1 MRKSIS
7 VAFFSLVST
16 LMVLGIVLMGASE
29 WVLFKNYFAK
39 DRYETLDQVVGV
51 TQRTAQYLVQQA
63 ELPEGDELDALSTKL
78 EIIGESAEAYLFFT
92 DNDGRV
98 MIASS
103 PDKLE
108 SLTVPE
114 EMMEKID
121 ASDADYYHVFGTL
134 GGMLDGKSYITV
146 SEMRNENGQP
156 SGYLFLCSSGEQ
168 LTQFKQQF
176 WSNFLLSAC
185 VMLLCASIL
194 TKILMRQLT
203 DPLQKV
209 TDAAQRF
216 GGGDLSVRVEGV
228 EGEGEAADLA
238 RTFNRMADNIQMNDN
253 SRGQFM
259 GNIAHELRTPMTT
272 IKGFVDGIL
281 DGTIPPDMQNHYL
294 QLVSEET
301 GRLARLIQNMLDLSK
316 LESGEYQVNARMFN
330 IWETITG
337 VALSAEQ
344 RINDGM
350 IDIDGLTMDEK
361 VLVYA
366 DPDLIHQVVYNLLD
380 NAIKFTPAGGTI
392 RFGVEKLGPEAEISI
407 WNSGQGI
414 SPEALPY
421 VFQRFYK
428 EDRSRGLHARG
439 AGLGL
444 NICKVLVNLSGGQ
457 IRVESQ
463 QGEWC
468 RFVFTLP
475 TVAPNPGGITC
486 DYKCTTIAD
495 KNVYRLDL
503 ETGKICNIPVEEN
516 AVVIRLGSFE
526 SQWIQ
531 ISNNGTDN
539 KISHNSIRPEITI
552 PLDAEWKMKPLGKN
566 FCRFGYVDMSL
577 NRIEWE
583 NVEVKT
589 FIEQCDSTKLLE
601 KQQLRFSGAFG
612 TPKKITPAYPLACWY
627 RVEFQMNEVPEDI
640 CIFMDRETMAG
651 SYQLFINGKKADQ
664 KDWYDVFVND
674 KNNQALNIYSMVKE
688 GKNSIEIQ
696 MNIEKDEDGLRDPL
710 YLWGSFGV
718 TETAGI
724 PLLTKQ
730 PETGCPDRHWC
741 KGFPYYS
748 GTMEYETCMKLEIP
762 VTEQQVNCFDIKLGF
777 QVPTYDCI
785 ETRIN
790 GVSLGVK
797 AYTPY
802 VWQCPRDVLQ
812 KDENIIT
819 IAVTNTLANMLDG
832 TYFDYDSQKLVNIEP

>member
-16 LMVLGIVLMGASE
+16 LMVLVIVLMGFSE
-29 WVLFKNYFAK
+29 WVLFSNYFAS

-51 TQRTAQYLVQQA
+51 TQRAAQYLVQEA
-63 ELPEGDELDALSTKL
+63 ELPEGDELDTLSTKL

-92 DNDGRV
+92 DNDGSIL
-98 MIASS
+98 IASNPEMLHGDTVDEAVLTKADS
-103 PDKLE
+103 VDKN
-108 SLTVPE
+108 
-114 EMMEKID
+114 
-121 ASDADYYHVFGTL
+121 YHLFST
-134 GGMLDGKSYITV
+134 LDGVLAEKSYISV
-146 SEMRNENGQP
+146 SEMRSERGGH

-168 LTQFKQQF
+168 LAEFKQQF

-185 VMLLCASIL
+185 VMLLCASVL
-194 TKILMRQLT
+194 TKLLMRRLT

-228 EGEGEAADLA
+228 EGEGEVADLA
-238 RTFNRMADNIQMNDN
+238 RTFNRMAENIQSNDN

-281 DGTIPPDMQNHYL
+281 DGTIPPDLQNHYL

-330 IWETITG
+330 IWDTLTG

-350 IDIDGLTMDEK
+350 IEIEGLTMDEK

-392 RFGVEKLGPEAEISI
+392 RFSVERLGPEVEIAI

-475 TVAPNPGGITC
+475 SQAPNPGGM
-486 DYKCTTIAD
+486 K
-495 KNVYRLDL
+495 RLPD
-503 ETGKICNIPVEEN
+503 ESGGSPAVEDPASMKPVE
-516 AVVIRLGSFE
+516 
-526 SQWIQ
+526 
-531 ISNNGTDN
+531 
-539 KISHNSIRPEITI
+539 
-552 PLDAEWKMKPLGKN
+552 
-566 FCRFGYVDMSL
+566 
-577 NRIEWE
+577 
-583 NVEVKT
+583 
-589 FIEQCDSTKLLE
+589 
-601 KQQLRFSGAFG
+601 
-612 TPKKITPAYPLACWY
+612 
-627 RVEFQMNEVPEDI
+627 
-640 CIFMDRETMAG
+640 
-651 SYQLFINGKKADQ
+651 
-664 KDWYDVFVND
+664 
-674 KNNQALNIYSMVKE
+674 
-688 GKNSIEIQ
+688 
-696 MNIEKDEDGLRDPL
+696 
-710 YLWGSFGV
+710 
-718 TETAGI
+718 
-724 PLLTKQ
+724 
-730 PETGCPDRHWC
+730 
-741 KGFPYYS
+741 
-748 GTMEYETCMKLEIP
+748 
-762 VTEQQVNCFDIKLGF
+762 
-777 QVPTYDCI
+777 
-785 ETRIN
+785 
-790 GVSLGVK
+790 
-797 AYTPY
+797 
-802 VWQCPRDVLQ
+802 
-812 KDENIIT
+812 
-819 IAVTNTLANMLDG
+819 
-832 TYFDYDSQKLVNIEP
+832 

>member
-78 EIIGESAEAYLFFT
+78 EIIGESTEAYLFFT

-194 TKILMRQLT
+194 TKLLMRKLT

-228 EGEGEAADLA
+228 EGEGEVADLA
-238 RTFNRMADNIQMNDN
+238 RTFNRMADNIQTNDN

-272 IKGFVDGIL
+272 IKGFVDGML

-330 IWETITG
+330 IWDTLTG

-350 IDIDGLTMDEK
+350 IEIEGLTMDEK
-361 VLVYA
+361 ALVYA

-392 RFGVEKLGPEAEISI
+392 RFSVEKLGPETEIAV

-475 TVAPNPGGITC
+475 SQAPNPGGM
-486 DYKCTTIAD
+486 K
-495 KNVYRLDL
+495 RLPD
-503 ETGKICNIPVEEN
+503 EAGGAPAVEDPASMKPVE
-516 AVVIRLGSFE
+516 
-526 SQWIQ
+526 
-531 ISNNGTDN
+531 
-539 KISHNSIRPEITI
+539 
-552 PLDAEWKMKPLGKN
+552 
-566 FCRFGYVDMSL
+566 
-577 NRIEWE
+577 
-583 NVEVKT
+583 
-589 FIEQCDSTKLLE
+589 
-601 KQQLRFSGAFG
+601 
-612 TPKKITPAYPLACWY
+612 
-627 RVEFQMNEVPEDI
+627 
-640 CIFMDRETMAG
+640 
-651 SYQLFINGKKADQ
+651 
-664 KDWYDVFVND
+664 
-674 KNNQALNIYSMVKE
+674 
-688 GKNSIEIQ
+688 
-696 MNIEKDEDGLRDPL
+696 
-710 YLWGSFGV
+710 
-718 TETAGI
+718 
-724 PLLTKQ
+724 
-730 PETGCPDRHWC
+730 
-741 KGFPYYS
+741 
-748 GTMEYETCMKLEIP
+748 
-762 VTEQQVNCFDIKLGF
+762 
-777 QVPTYDCI
+777 
-785 ETRIN
+785 
-790 GVSLGVK
+790 
-797 AYTPY
+797 
-802 VWQCPRDVLQ
+802 
-812 KDENIIT
+812 
-819 IAVTNTLANMLDG
+819 
-832 TYFDYDSQKLVNIEP
+832 

>member
-228 EGEGEAADLA
+228 EGEGEVADLA

-272 IKGFVDGIL
+272 IKGFIDGIL

-330 IWETITG
+330 IWETLTG

-366 DPDLIHQVVYNLLD
+366 DPDLIHQVAYNLLD

-392 RFGVEKLGPEAEISI
+392 RFGVERLGPEVEVSI

-428 EDRSRGLHARG
+428 EDQSRGLHARG

-457 IRVESQ
+457 IRVESK

-475 TVAPNPGGITC
+475 VQPPNPGGM
-486 DYKCTTIAD
+486 K
-495 KNVYRLDL
+495 RLPD
-503 ETGKICNIPVEEN
+503 ESGRPGAVEDP
-516 AVVIRLGSFE
+516 AS
-526 SQWIQ
+526 
-531 ISNNGTDN
+531 
-539 KISHNSIRPEITI
+539 
-552 PLDAEWKMKPLGKN
+552 MKP
-566 FCRFGYVDMSL
+566 VD
-577 NRIEWE
+577 
-583 NVEVKT
+583 
-589 FIEQCDSTKLLE
+589 
-601 KQQLRFSGAFG
+601 
-612 TPKKITPAYPLACWY
+612 
-627 RVEFQMNEVPEDI
+627 
-640 CIFMDRETMAG
+640 
-651 SYQLFINGKKADQ
+651 
-664 KDWYDVFVND
+664 
-674 KNNQALNIYSMVKE
+674 
-688 GKNSIEIQ
+688 
-696 MNIEKDEDGLRDPL
+696 
-710 YLWGSFGV
+710 
-718 TETAGI
+718 
-724 PLLTKQ
+724 
-730 PETGCPDRHWC
+730 
-741 KGFPYYS
+741 
-748 GTMEYETCMKLEIP
+748 
-762 VTEQQVNCFDIKLGF
+762 
-777 QVPTYDCI
+777 
-785 ETRIN
+785 
-790 GVSLGVK
+790 
-797 AYTPY
+797 
-802 VWQCPRDVLQ
+802 
-812 KDENIIT
+812 
-819 IAVTNTLANMLDG
+819 
-832 TYFDYDSQKLVNIEP
+832 

>member
-63 ELPEGDELDALSTKL
+63 ELPKGDELDALSTKL

-253 SRGQFM
+253 SRGQLM

-330 IWETITG
+330 IWETLTG

-350 IDIDGLTMDEK
+350 IDLEGLTMDEK

-366 DPDLIHQVVYNLLD
+366 DPDLIHQVAYNILD

-392 RFGVEKLGPEAEISI
+392 KFHVEKLGPEVEISI

-468 RFVFTLP
+468 QFVFTLP
-475 TVAPNPGGITC
+475 ATPPNPSGM
-486 DYKCTTIAD
+486 K
-495 KNVYRLDL
+495 RLPD
-503 ETGKICNIPVEEN
+503 ESGQPVPVEDP
-516 AVVIRLGSFE
+516 AS
-526 SQWIQ
+526 
-531 ISNNGTDN
+531 
-539 KISHNSIRPEITI
+539 
-552 PLDAEWKMKPLGKN
+552 MKP
-566 FCRFGYVDMSL
+566 
-577 NRIEWE
+577 
-583 NVEVKT
+583 
-589 FIEQCDSTKLLE
+589 
-601 KQQLRFSGAFG
+601 
-612 TPKKITPAYPLACWY
+612 
-627 RVEFQMNEVPEDI
+627 
-640 CIFMDRETMAG
+640 
-651 SYQLFINGKKADQ
+651 
-664 KDWYDVFVND
+664 VN
-674 KNNQALNIYSMVKE
+674 
-688 GKNSIEIQ
+688 
-696 MNIEKDEDGLRDPL
+696 
-710 YLWGSFGV
+710 
-718 TETAGI
+718 
-724 PLLTKQ
+724 
-730 PETGCPDRHWC
+730 
-741 KGFPYYS
+741 
-748 GTMEYETCMKLEIP
+748 
-762 VTEQQVNCFDIKLGF
+762 
-777 QVPTYDCI
+777 
-785 ETRIN
+785 
-790 GVSLGVK
+790 
-797 AYTPY
+797 
-802 VWQCPRDVLQ
+802 
-812 KDENIIT
+812 
-819 IAVTNTLANMLDG
+819 
-832 TYFDYDSQKLVNIEP
+832 

>member
-7 VAFFSLVST
+7 TAFFSMVST
-16 LMVLGIVLMGASE
+16 LMVLGIVLMGCSE

-39 DRYETLDQVVGV
+39 DRYETLDQVVNV
-51 TQRTAQYLVQQA
+51 AKRTAEYLVNSETMPQGA
-63 ELPEGDELDALSTKL
+63 ELDALNTKL

-92 DNDGRV
+92 DRQGNV
-98 MIASS
+98 LIASD
-103 PDKLE
+103 PAKLTTD
-108 SLTVPE
+108 TVPLD
-114 EMMEKID
+114 ICQRANAVADPD
-121 ASDADYYHVFGTL
+121 ARHYHAFSDL
-134 GGMLDGKSYITV
+134 GGALTEKSYIAAVETIDDQ
-146 SEMRNENGQP
+146 SLF
-156 SGYLFLCSSGEQ
+156 SGWLFLCSSGAQ
-168 LTQFKQQF
+168 LTDFKQQF
-176 WSNFLLSAC
+176 WSNFLMSAC
-185 VMLLCASIL
+185 VMLLCASVL
-194 TKILMRQLT
+194 TRLLMRQLT

-228 EGEGEAADLA
+228 EGDGEVADLA
-238 RTFNRMADNIQMNDN
+238 RTFNQMAENIQSNDN

-366 DPDLIHQVVYNLLD
+366 DPDLIHQVAYNLLD

-392 RFGVEKLGPEAEISI
+392 RFSVEKLGPEAEISI

-475 TVAPNPGGITC
+475 TVAPNPGGM
-486 DYKCTTIAD
+486 K
-495 KNVYRLDL
+495 RLPD
-503 ETGKICNIPVEEN
+503 EAGGEPTVEDPASMKPVE
-516 AVVIRLGSFE
+516 
-526 SQWIQ
+526 
-531 ISNNGTDN
+531 
-539 KISHNSIRPEITI
+539 
-552 PLDAEWKMKPLGKN
+552 
-566 FCRFGYVDMSL
+566 
-577 NRIEWE
+577 
-583 NVEVKT
+583 
-589 FIEQCDSTKLLE
+589 
-601 KQQLRFSGAFG
+601 
-612 TPKKITPAYPLACWY
+612 
-627 RVEFQMNEVPEDI
+627 
-640 CIFMDRETMAG
+640 
-651 SYQLFINGKKADQ
+651 
-664 KDWYDVFVND
+664 
-674 KNNQALNIYSMVKE
+674 
-688 GKNSIEIQ
+688 
-696 MNIEKDEDGLRDPL
+696 
-710 YLWGSFGV
+710 
-718 TETAGI
+718 
-724 PLLTKQ
+724 
-730 PETGCPDRHWC
+730 
-741 KGFPYYS
+741 
-748 GTMEYETCMKLEIP
+748 
-762 VTEQQVNCFDIKLGF
+762 
-777 QVPTYDCI
+777 
-785 ETRIN
+785 
-790 GVSLGVK
+790 
-797 AYTPY
+797 
-802 VWQCPRDVLQ
+802 
-812 KDENIIT
+812 
-819 IAVTNTLANMLDG
+819 
-832 TYFDYDSQKLVNIEP
+832 

>member
-16 LMVLGIVLMGASE
+16 LMVLVIVLMGFSE
-29 WVLFKNYFAK
+29 WVLFSNYFAS

-51 TQRTAQYLVQQA
+51 TQRAAQYLVQEA
-63 ELPEGDELDALSTKL
+63 ELPEGDELDTLSTKL

-92 DNDGRV
+92 DNDGSIL
-98 MIASS
+98 IASNPEMLHGDTVDEAVLTKADS
-103 PDKLE
+103 VDKN
-108 SLTVPE
+108 
-114 EMMEKID
+114 
-121 ASDADYYHVFGTL
+121 YHLFST
-134 GGMLDGKSYITV
+134 LDGVLAEKSYISV
-146 SEMRNENGQP
+146 SEMRSERGGH

-168 LTQFKQQF
+168 LAEFKQQF

-185 VMLLCASIL
+185 VMLLCASVL
-194 TKILMRQLT
+194 TKLLMRRLT

-228 EGEGEAADLA
+228 EGEGEVADLA
-238 RTFNRMADNIQMNDN
+238 RTFNRMAENIQSNDN

-281 DGTIPPDMQNHYL
+281 DGTIPPDLQNHYL

-330 IWETITG
+330 IWDTLTG

-350 IDIDGLTMDEK
+350 IEIEGLTMDEK

-392 RFGVEKLGPEAEISI
+392 RFSVERLGPEVEIAI

-457 IRVESQ
+457 IRVDSQ

-475 TVAPNPGGITC
+475 SQAPNPGGM
-486 DYKCTTIAD
+486 K
-495 KNVYRLDL
+495 RLPD
-503 ETGKICNIPVEEN
+503 ESGGSPAVEDPASMKPVE
-516 AVVIRLGSFE
+516 
-526 SQWIQ
+526 
-531 ISNNGTDN
+531 
-539 KISHNSIRPEITI
+539 
-552 PLDAEWKMKPLGKN
+552 
-566 FCRFGYVDMSL
+566 
-577 NRIEWE
+577 
-583 NVEVKT
+583 
-589 FIEQCDSTKLLE
+589 
-601 KQQLRFSGAFG
+601 
-612 TPKKITPAYPLACWY
+612 
-627 RVEFQMNEVPEDI
+627 
-640 CIFMDRETMAG
+640 
-651 SYQLFINGKKADQ
+651 
-664 KDWYDVFVND
+664 
-674 KNNQALNIYSMVKE
+674 
-688 GKNSIEIQ
+688 
-696 MNIEKDEDGLRDPL
+696 
-710 YLWGSFGV
+710 
-718 TETAGI
+718 
-724 PLLTKQ
+724 
-730 PETGCPDRHWC
+730 
-741 KGFPYYS
+741 
-748 GTMEYETCMKLEIP
+748 
-762 VTEQQVNCFDIKLGF
+762 
-777 QVPTYDCI
+777 
-785 ETRIN
+785 
-790 GVSLGVK
+790 
-797 AYTPY
+797 
-802 VWQCPRDVLQ
+802 
-812 KDENIIT
+812 
-819 IAVTNTLANMLDG
+819 
-832 TYFDYDSQKLVNIEP
+832 

>member
-146 SEMRNENGQP
+146 SEMRNEHGQP

-330 IWETITG
+330 IWDTLTG

-350 IDIDGLTMDEK
+350 IEIEGLTMDEK
-361 VLVYA
+361 ALVYA

-392 RFGVEKLGPEAEISI
+392 RFSVEKLGPETEIAV

-475 TVAPNPGGITC
+475 TCPPNPGEI
-486 DYKCTTIAD
+486 K
-495 KNVYRLDL
+495 RLPD
-503 ETGKICNIPVEEN
+503 ESGRPVPVEDP
-516 AVVIRLGSFE
+516 AS
-526 SQWIQ
+526 
-531 ISNNGTDN
+531 
-539 KISHNSIRPEITI
+539 
-552 PLDAEWKMKPLGKN
+552 MKP
-566 FCRFGYVDMSL
+566 
-577 NRIEWE
+577 
-583 NVEVKT
+583 
-589 FIEQCDSTKLLE
+589 
-601 KQQLRFSGAFG
+601 
-612 TPKKITPAYPLACWY
+612 
-627 RVEFQMNEVPEDI
+627 
-640 CIFMDRETMAG
+640 
-651 SYQLFINGKKADQ
+651 
-664 KDWYDVFVND
+664 VN
-674 KNNQALNIYSMVKE
+674 
-688 GKNSIEIQ
+688 
-696 MNIEKDEDGLRDPL
+696 
-710 YLWGSFGV
+710 
-718 TETAGI
+718 
-724 PLLTKQ
+724 
-730 PETGCPDRHWC
+730 
-741 KGFPYYS
+741 
-748 GTMEYETCMKLEIP
+748 
-762 VTEQQVNCFDIKLGF
+762 
-777 QVPTYDCI
+777 
-785 ETRIN
+785 
-790 GVSLGVK
+790 
-797 AYTPY
+797 
-802 VWQCPRDVLQ
+802 
-812 KDENIIT
+812 
-819 IAVTNTLANMLDG
+819 
-832 TYFDYDSQKLVNIEP
+832 

>member
-16 LMVLGIVLMGASE
+16 LMVLGIVLMGFSE
-29 WVLFKNYFAK
+29 WVLFSNYFAS

-51 TQRTAQYLVQQA
+51 TQRAAQYLVQEA
-63 ELPEGDELDALSTKL
+63 ELPQGDELDALSTKL

-92 DNDGRV
+92 DNDGSIL
-98 MIASS
+98 IASNPEMLHGDTVDEAVLTKADS
-103 PDKLE
+103 VDKN
-108 SLTVPE
+108 
-114 EMMEKID
+114 
-121 ASDADYYHVFGTL
+121 YHLFST
-134 GGMLDGKSYITV
+134 LDGVLAEKSYISV
-146 SEMRNENGQP
+146 SEMRSERGGH

-168 LTQFKQQF
+168 LAEFKQQF

-185 VMLLCASIL
+185 VMLLCASVL
-194 TKILMRQLT
+194 TKLLMRRLT

-228 EGEGEAADLA
+228 EGEGEVADLA
-238 RTFNRMADNIQMNDN
+238 RTFNRMAENIQSNDN

-330 IWETITG
+330 IWETLTG

-350 IDIDGLTMDEK
+350 IEIEGLTMDEK

-392 RFGVEKLGPEAEISI
+392 RFSVERLGPEVEIAI

-475 TVAPNPGGITC
+475 SQAPNPGGM
-486 DYKCTTIAD
+486 K
-495 KNVYRLDL
+495 RLPD
-503 ETGKICNIPVEEN
+503 ESGGSPAVEDPASMKPVE
-516 AVVIRLGSFE
+516 
-526 SQWIQ
+526 
-531 ISNNGTDN
+531 
-539 KISHNSIRPEITI
+539 
-552 PLDAEWKMKPLGKN
+552 
-566 FCRFGYVDMSL
+566 
-577 NRIEWE
+577 
-583 NVEVKT
+583 
-589 FIEQCDSTKLLE
+589 
-601 KQQLRFSGAFG
+601 
-612 TPKKITPAYPLACWY
+612 
-627 RVEFQMNEVPEDI
+627 
-640 CIFMDRETMAG
+640 
-651 SYQLFINGKKADQ
+651 
-664 KDWYDVFVND
+664 
-674 KNNQALNIYSMVKE
+674 
-688 GKNSIEIQ
+688 
-696 MNIEKDEDGLRDPL
+696 
-710 YLWGSFGV
+710 
-718 TETAGI
+718 
-724 PLLTKQ
+724 
-730 PETGCPDRHWC
+730 
-741 KGFPYYS
+741 
-748 GTMEYETCMKLEIP
+748 
-762 VTEQQVNCFDIKLGF
+762 
-777 QVPTYDCI
+777 
-785 ETRIN
+785 
-790 GVSLGVK
+790 
-797 AYTPY
+797 
-802 VWQCPRDVLQ
+802 
-812 KDENIIT
+812 
-819 IAVTNTLANMLDG
+819 
-832 TYFDYDSQKLVNIEP
+832 

>member
-29 WVLFKNYFAK
+29 LVLFKNYFAK

-63 ELPEGDELDALSTKL
+63 ELPKGDELDALSTKL

-330 IWETITG
+330 IWETLTG

-350 IDIDGLTMDEK
+350 IDLEGLTMDEK

-366 DPDLIHQVVYNLLD
+366 DPDLIHQVAYNILD

-392 RFGVEKLGPEAEISI
+392 KFHVEKLGPEVEISI

-468 RFVFTLP
+468 QFVFTLP
-475 TVAPNPGGITC
+475 ATPPNPSGM
-486 DYKCTTIAD
+486 K
-495 KNVYRLDL
+495 RLPD
-503 ETGKICNIPVEEN
+503 ESGQPVPVEDP
-516 AVVIRLGSFE
+516 AS
-526 SQWIQ
+526 
-531 ISNNGTDN
+531 
-539 KISHNSIRPEITI
+539 
-552 PLDAEWKMKPLGKN
+552 MKP
-566 FCRFGYVDMSL
+566 
-577 NRIEWE
+577 
-583 NVEVKT
+583 
-589 FIEQCDSTKLLE
+589 
-601 KQQLRFSGAFG
+601 
-612 TPKKITPAYPLACWY
+612 
-627 RVEFQMNEVPEDI
+627 
-640 CIFMDRETMAG
+640 
-651 SYQLFINGKKADQ
+651 
-664 KDWYDVFVND
+664 VN
-674 KNNQALNIYSMVKE
+674 
-688 GKNSIEIQ
+688 
-696 MNIEKDEDGLRDPL
+696 
-710 YLWGSFGV
+710 
-718 TETAGI
+718 
-724 PLLTKQ
+724 
-730 PETGCPDRHWC
+730 
-741 KGFPYYS
+741 
-748 GTMEYETCMKLEIP
+748 
-762 VTEQQVNCFDIKLGF
+762 
-777 QVPTYDCI
+777 
-785 ETRIN
+785 
-790 GVSLGVK
+790 
-797 AYTPY
+797 
-802 VWQCPRDVLQ
+802 
-812 KDENIIT
+812 
-819 IAVTNTLANMLDG
+819 
-832 TYFDYDSQKLVNIEP
+832 

>member
-16 LMVLGIVLMGASE
+16 LMVLGIVLMGFSE
-29 WVLFKNYFAK
+29 WVLFSNYFAS

-51 TQRTAQYLVQQA
+51 TQRAAQYLVQEA
-63 ELPEGDELDALSTKL
+63 ELPEGDELDTLSTKL

-92 DNDGRV
+92 DNDGSIL
-98 MIASS
+98 IASNPEMLHGDTVDEAVLTKADS
-103 PDKLE
+103 VDKN
-108 SLTVPE
+108 
-114 EMMEKID
+114 
-121 ASDADYYHVFGTL
+121 YHLFST
-134 GGMLDGKSYITV
+134 LDGVLAEKSYISV
-146 SEMRNENGQP
+146 SEMRSERGGH

-168 LTQFKQQF
+168 LAEFKQQF

-185 VMLLCASIL
+185 VMLLCASVL
-194 TKILMRQLT
+194 TKLLMRRLT

-228 EGEGEAADLA
+228 EGEGEVADLA
-238 RTFNRMADNIQMNDN
+238 RTFNRMAENIQSNDN

-281 DGTIPPDMQNHYL
+281 DGTIPPDLQNHYL

-330 IWETITG
+330 IWETVTG

-350 IDIDGLTMDEK
+350 IEIEGLTMDEK
-361 VLVYA
+361 ALVYA

-392 RFGVEKLGPEAEISI
+392 RFHVEKLGPEAEISI

-475 TVAPNPGGITC
+475 SQAPNPGGM
-486 DYKCTTIAD
+486 K
-495 KNVYRLDL
+495 RLPD
-503 ETGKICNIPVEEN
+503 ESGGSPAVEDPASMKPVE
-516 AVVIRLGSFE
+516 
-526 SQWIQ
+526 
-531 ISNNGTDN
+531 
-539 KISHNSIRPEITI
+539 
-552 PLDAEWKMKPLGKN
+552 
-566 FCRFGYVDMSL
+566 
-577 NRIEWE
+577 
-583 NVEVKT
+583 
-589 FIEQCDSTKLLE
+589 
-601 KQQLRFSGAFG
+601 
-612 TPKKITPAYPLACWY
+612 
-627 RVEFQMNEVPEDI
+627 
-640 CIFMDRETMAG
+640 
-651 SYQLFINGKKADQ
+651 
-664 KDWYDVFVND
+664 
-674 KNNQALNIYSMVKE
+674 
-688 GKNSIEIQ
+688 
-696 MNIEKDEDGLRDPL
+696 
-710 YLWGSFGV
+710 
-718 TETAGI
+718 
-724 PLLTKQ
+724 
-730 PETGCPDRHWC
+730 
-741 KGFPYYS
+741 
-748 GTMEYETCMKLEIP
+748 
-762 VTEQQVNCFDIKLGF
+762 
-777 QVPTYDCI
+777 
-785 ETRIN
+785 
-790 GVSLGVK
+790 
-797 AYTPY
+797 
-802 VWQCPRDVLQ
+802 
-812 KDENIIT
+812 
-819 IAVTNTLANMLDG
+819 
-832 TYFDYDSQKLVNIEP
+832 

>member
-63 ELPEGDELDALSTKL
+63 ELPKGDELDALSTKL

-228 EGEGEAADLA
+228 EGEGEVADLA

-281 DGTIPPDMQNHYL
+281 DGTIPPEMQNHYL

-330 IWETITG
+330 IWETLTG
-337 VALSAEQ
+337 VALAAEQ

-350 IDIDGLTMDEK
+350 IELEGLTMDEK

-366 DPDLIHQVVYNLLD
+366 DPDLIHQVAYNLLD

-392 RFGVEKLGPEAEISI
+392 RFRVEKLGPEAEISI

-421 VFQRFYK
+421 VFERFYK

-439 AGLGL
+439 SGLGL

-475 TVAPNPGGITC
+475 TCSPNPGGM
-486 DYKCTTIAD
+486 K
-495 KNVYRLDL
+495 RLPDAAGQPGAV
-503 ETGKICNIPVEEN
+503 EEPASMKPVE
-516 AVVIRLGSFE
+516 
-526 SQWIQ
+526 
-531 ISNNGTDN
+531 
-539 KISHNSIRPEITI
+539 
-552 PLDAEWKMKPLGKN
+552 
-566 FCRFGYVDMSL
+566 
-577 NRIEWE
+577 
-583 NVEVKT
+583 
-589 FIEQCDSTKLLE
+589 
-601 KQQLRFSGAFG
+601 
-612 TPKKITPAYPLACWY
+612 
-627 RVEFQMNEVPEDI
+627 
-640 CIFMDRETMAG
+640 
-651 SYQLFINGKKADQ
+651 
-664 KDWYDVFVND
+664 
-674 KNNQALNIYSMVKE
+674 
-688 GKNSIEIQ
+688 
-696 MNIEKDEDGLRDPL
+696 
-710 YLWGSFGV
+710 
-718 TETAGI
+718 
-724 PLLTKQ
+724 
-730 PETGCPDRHWC
+730 
-741 KGFPYYS
+741 
-748 GTMEYETCMKLEIP
+748 
-762 VTEQQVNCFDIKLGF
+762 
-777 QVPTYDCI
+777 
-785 ETRIN
+785 
-790 GVSLGVK
+790 
-797 AYTPY
+797 
-802 VWQCPRDVLQ
+802 
-812 KDENIIT
+812 
-819 IAVTNTLANMLDG
+819 
-832 TYFDYDSQKLVNIEP
+832 

>member
-134 GGMLDGKSYITV
+134 DGMLDGKSYITV

-194 TKILMRQLT
+194 TKLLMRKLT

-228 EGEGEAADLA
+228 EGEGEVADLA
-238 RTFNRMADNIQMNDN
+238 RTFNRMADNIQTNDN

-281 DGTIPPDMQNHYL
+281 DGTIPPEMQNHYL

-330 IWETITG
+330 IWETLTG
-337 VALSAEQ
+337 VALAAEQ

-350 IDIDGLTMDEK
+350 IELEGLTMDEK

-366 DPDLIHQVVYNLLD
+366 DPDLIHQVAYNLLD

-392 RFGVEKLGPEAEISI
+392 RFSVEKLGPEAEISI

-421 VFQRFYK
+421 VFERFYK

-439 AGLGL
+439 SGLGL

-475 TVAPNPGGITC
+475 TCSPNPGGM
-486 DYKCTTIAD
+486 K
-495 KNVYRLDL
+495 RLPDAAGQPGAV
-503 ETGKICNIPVEEN
+503 EDPASMKPVE
-516 AVVIRLGSFE
+516 
-526 SQWIQ
+526 
-531 ISNNGTDN
+531 
-539 KISHNSIRPEITI
+539 
-552 PLDAEWKMKPLGKN
+552 
-566 FCRFGYVDMSL
+566 
-577 NRIEWE
+577 
-583 NVEVKT
+583 
-589 FIEQCDSTKLLE
+589 
-601 KQQLRFSGAFG
+601 
-612 TPKKITPAYPLACWY
+612 
-627 RVEFQMNEVPEDI
+627 
-640 CIFMDRETMAG
+640 
-651 SYQLFINGKKADQ
+651 
-664 KDWYDVFVND
+664 
-674 KNNQALNIYSMVKE
+674 
-688 GKNSIEIQ
+688 
-696 MNIEKDEDGLRDPL
+696 
-710 YLWGSFGV
+710 
-718 TETAGI
+718 
-724 PLLTKQ
+724 
-730 PETGCPDRHWC
+730 
-741 KGFPYYS
+741 
-748 GTMEYETCMKLEIP
+748 
-762 VTEQQVNCFDIKLGF
+762 
-777 QVPTYDCI
+777 
-785 ETRIN
+785 
-790 GVSLGVK
+790 
-797 AYTPY
+797 
-802 VWQCPRDVLQ
+802 
-812 KDENIIT
+812 
-819 IAVTNTLANMLDG
+819 
-832 TYFDYDSQKLVNIEP
+832 